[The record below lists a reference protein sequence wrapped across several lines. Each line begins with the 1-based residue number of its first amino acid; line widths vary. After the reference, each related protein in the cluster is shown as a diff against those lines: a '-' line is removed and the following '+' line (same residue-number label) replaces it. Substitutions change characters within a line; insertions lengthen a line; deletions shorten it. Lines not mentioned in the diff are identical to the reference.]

1 MRGEVIGI
9 NTAIVGGGSGIG
21 FAVPSNIIKQELP
34 QLEKEGSVTRAW
46 LGIGI
51 QELTPDIAKA
61 LSIPVTQGAI
71 VTSVNEGSPAAKAG
85 LKPDDVVV
93 AIDGQKVS
101 SDRELTRTVG
111 FKRPGSVSTL
121 DIYRNGKKQQVK
133 VTLGTRP
140 DLEGVA
146 VRKPSAEEEQSSKAR
161 VGLSL
166 SNLDPRTAERAGF
179 SNAQGALITDVVPG
193 SPADR
198 SELAAGMVIVEA
210 DHKPVRS
217 AEELAK
223 IIRAAPAGST
233 LLLRVEL
240 PGGNRFLR
248 ALKMP

>member
-1 MRGEVIGI
+1 
-9 NTAIVGGGSGIG
+9 
-21 FAVPSNIIKQELP
+21 
-34 QLEKEGSVTRAW
+34 
-46 LGIGI
+46 
-51 QELTPDIAKA
+51 
-61 LSIPVTQGAI
+61 
-71 VTSVNEGSPAAKAG
+71 
-85 LKPDDVVV
+85 
-93 AIDGQKVS
+93 
-101 SDRELTRTVG
+101 
-111 FKRPGSVSTL
+111 
-121 DIYRNGKKQQVK
+121 
-133 VTLGTRP
+133 
-140 DLEGVA
+140 
-146 VRKPSAEEEQSSKAR
+146 